1 MVKVVLWGSLK
12 PLAGGQSSVEIEAR
26 NIGELLARLGDSYP
40 GLKPR
45 LHQGVSV
52 SIDGRIFRDSWL
64 EKIPPGS
71 EVYLLPRVSGG

>member
-1 MVKVVLWGSLK
+1 VVTVVLWGALK
-12 PLAGGQSSVEIEAR
+12 PLAGGQSSVEVEAGT
-26 NIGELLARLGDSYP
+26 IGELLARLGDSYP

-45 LHQGVSV
+45 LQQGVSV

-64 EKIPPGS
+64 QTIPPGS